1 MHEIHLFLLTVT
13 IRSVELNSNIYWR
26 DFADR
31 VVKRIFQTGDS
42 LVVFG
47 GRFYKNKI
55 FNKSLLSPVS
65 HETHFRYVGF
75 DSSNSHDYFYRKSKA
90 C

>member
-13 IRSVELNSNIYWR
+13 IRSVELNSNCWG

-31 VVKRIFQTGDS
+31 VVKRICQTGDS

-55 FNKSLLSPVS
+55 FNKCLLSPVS

-75 DSSNSHDYFYRKSKA
+75 DSSDSHDYFYRKLKA
-90 C
+90 W